1 LIAIDIIESDEV
13 EGLLPVDHGRLHDYA
28 VFVIESGGIKEAEV
42 NVVFVS
48 DEKMTELNETYR
60 KRKGTTDVLSFDLSD
75 NISEKIEGEVYV
87 SLERAKNHSSEYD
100 ISFGEEVVRLVTHGL
115 LHLTGRV
122 HDTGDAYRSMTEDTE
137 KMVRVFFDVG
147 GSK

>member
-13 EGLLPVDHGRLHDYA
+13 EGLLPVDYGRLHDYA
-28 VFVIESGGIKEAEV
+28 VFVIESSGIKEAEI
-42 NVVFVS
+42 NIVFVG
-48 DEKMTELNETYR
+48 DEKMTGLNETYR
-60 KRKGTTDVLSFDLSD
+60 KRKGTTDVLSFNLSD

-87 SLERAKNHSSEYD
+87 SLERAKNQSSEYD

-122 HDTGDAYRSMTEDTE
+122 HDTVDAYRSMTDDTE